1 MTCVQ
6 TVPGTAEPPEG
17 NGSQREGTDLMPPD
31 LQFLVARIR
40 VLLRRLREEDDGYTT
55 ETIVV
60 TALLV
65 ALALAV
71 LATVAVKVKAK
82 ANSINP

>member
-1 MTCVQ
+1 
-6 TVPGTAEPPEG
+6 
-17 NGSQREGTDLMPPD
+17 MPPD
-31 LQFLVARIR
+31 LEFLLARIR
-40 VLLRRLREEDDGYTT
+40 LLLRRLREEDDGYTT

>member
-1 MTCVQ
+1 M
-6 TVPGTAEPPEG
+6 
-17 NGSQREGTDLMPPD
+17 SPD
-31 LQFLVARIR
+31 LQFLLARIR

-71 LATVAVKVKAK
+71 LATIAVKVKAR

>member
-1 MTCVQ
+1 M
-6 TVPGTAEPPEG
+6 PPE
-17 NGSQREGTDLMPPD
+17 
-31 LQFLVARIR
+31 LQFLIAHIR
-40 VLLRRLREEDDGYTT
+40 VLLRRLREEDGGYTT

-71 LATVAVKVKAK
+71 LATIAAKVKAK
-82 ANSINP
+82 ANTISP

>member
-1 MTCVQ
+1 M
-6 TVPGTAEPPEG
+6 PPEI
-17 NGSQREGTDLMPPD
+17 
-31 LQFLVARIR
+31 QFLIARIR
-40 VLLRRLREEDDGYTT
+40 LLAKRLRENDDGYTT

-65 ALALAV
+65 ALAIAV
-71 LATVAVKVKAK
+71 LATVAARVRAK

>member
-1 MTCVQ
+1 M
-6 TVPGTAEPPEG
+6 PPE
-17 NGSQREGTDLMPPD
+17 
-31 LQFLVARIR
+31 LQFLVAHVR
-40 VLLRRLREEDDGYTT
+40 VLLHRLREEDDGYTT

-71 LATVAVKVKAK
+71 LATIAARVRAR
-82 ANSINP
+82 ANTINP

>member
-1 MTCVQ
+1 M
-6 TVPGTAEPPEG
+6 PPEV
-17 NGSQREGTDLMPPD
+17 E
-31 LQFLVARIR
+31 FLTAHIR
-40 VLLRRLREEDDGYTT
+40 LLARRLRQEDDGYTT

-71 LATVAVKVKAK
+71 LAVIAVRVRAK

>member
-1 MTCVQ
+1 VFNRPRDSRT
-6 TVPGTAEPPEG
+6 PRRERLAE
-17 NGSQREGTDLMPPD
+17 RGTDLMPPD

>member
-1 MTCVQ
+1 
-6 TVPGTAEPPEG
+6 
-17 NGSQREGTDLMPPD
+17 MPPD
-31 LQFLVARIR
+31 LAFLIARIK
-40 VLLRRLREEDDGYTT
+40 LLARRLRDEDDGYTT

-71 LATVAVKVKAK
+71 LTVIAVRVRAK

>member
-1 MTCVQ
+1 
-6 TVPGTAEPPEG
+6 
-17 NGSQREGTDLMPPD
+17 MPPD
-31 LQFLVARIR
+31 IHFLIARIR
-40 VLLRRLREEDDGYTT
+40 VLTRRLREEDAGYTT

-65 ALALAV
+65 ALAIAV
-71 LATVAVKVKAK
+71 LATIAVRVKAK

>member
-1 MTCVQ
+1 M
-6 TVPGTAEPPEG
+6 PPE
-17 NGSQREGTDLMPPD
+17 
-31 LQFLVARIR
+31 LQFLVAHIR

-71 LATVAVKVKAK
+71 LATIAAKVKAK
-82 ANSINP
+82 ANTINP

>member
-1 MTCVQ
+1 MDCRKHIQPCPPTQ
-6 TVPGTAEPPEG
+6 SRKRGTSDAPEL
-17 NGSQREGTDLMPPD
+17 E
-31 LQFLVARIR
+31 FLTAHIR
-40 VLLRRLREEDDGYTT
+40 LLGRRLRQEDDGYTT

-71 LATVAVKVKAK
+71 LAVIAVRVRAK

>member
-1 MTCVQ
+1 M
-6 TVPGTAEPPEG
+6 PPE
-17 NGSQREGTDLMPPD
+17 
-31 LQFLVARIR
+31 LQFLIAHVR
-40 VLLRRLREEDDGYTT
+40 VLLHRLREEDDGYTT

-71 LATVAVKVKAK
+71 LATIAACVRAR
-82 ANSINP
+82 ANTINP